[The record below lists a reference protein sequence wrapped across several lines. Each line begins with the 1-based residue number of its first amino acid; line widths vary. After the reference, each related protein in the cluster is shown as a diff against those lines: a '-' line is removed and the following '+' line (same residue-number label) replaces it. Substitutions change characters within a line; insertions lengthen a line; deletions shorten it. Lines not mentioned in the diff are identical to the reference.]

1 MADNSDFDVIK
12 MKNLDKGTILKVSRN
27 IMNGRLFVEFSSNN
41 PRIVLQK
48 NFQNSI
54 VGKREC
60 DDFAKSIK
68 NTNQLRAYFG
78 LKAAK

>member
-1 MADNSDFDVIK
+1 MADNTDFQIIK
-12 MKNLDKGTILKVSRN
+12 KKDLDKDTTLKVSRN
-27 IMNGRLFVEFSSNN
+27 IMNGRLFVEYSSNN

-54 VGKREC
+54 IGKREC

-78 LKAAK
+78 LKAVK